1 MQVQEKIIKILDI
14 INYSAELLKQKNIKN
29 ARLNAELLMA
39 FVLKCDRLKL
49 YMDFDKPLNK
59 SERNEFKKLLLRRLT
74 NEPLQYITGESEF
87 YGYKIKV
94 DNRVLIPRQ
103 ETEILVEEIL
113 KEIDSG
119 ENQKIKIFEIGTG
132 SGCISIALARELEKK
147 SKDYEITSIDIS
159 QDAINLALENVELNK
174 LDSNKIK
181 ILNESVFDLNYD
193 LNEYN
198 FIISNPPYISKN
210 DFDNLDG
217 EVRDYEPTIALTDN
231 EDGFKFYEKIF
242 SIAKN
247 LKKGSYIFCE
257 LSFNAKIKIEEL
269 LQKFDLKDYK
279 FIKDL
284 SGIDRVL
291 KINI

>member
-1 MQVQEKIIKILDI
+1 
-14 INYSAELLKQKNIKN
+14 
-29 ARLNAELLMA
+29 
-39 FVLKCDRLKL
+39 
-49 YMDFDKPLNK
+49 MDFDKPLNE
-59 SERNEFKKLLLRRLT
+59 SERNEFKKLLLRRLS
-74 NEPLQYITGESEF
+74 NEPLQYITGETEF

-174 LDSNKIK
+174 LNSNKTK
-181 ILNESVFDLNYD
+181 FLNESVFDLNYD

-210 DFDNLDG
+210 DLENLDS
-217 EVRDYEPTIALTDN
+217 EVKDYEPSEALTDN
-231 EDGFKFYEKIF
+231 GDGFKFYEKIF
-242 SIAKN
+242 SIANN
-247 LKKGSYIFCE
+247 LKKGSFALPI
-257 LSFNAKIKIEEL
+257 LSFNSKEKIEEL
-269 LQKFDLKDYK
+269 LQKFNIKNYN
-279 FIKDL
+279 FTKDL

>member
-1 MQVQEKIIKILDI
+1 MQVQEKITKILDI
-14 INYSAELLKQKNIKN
+14 INYSADLLKQKNINN

-39 FVLKCDRLKL
+39 YVLKSDRLKL
-49 YMDFDKPLNK
+49 YLDFDKPLNET
-59 SERNEFKKLLLRRLT
+59 ERNEFKKLLLRRLS
-74 NEPLQYITGESEF
+74 NEPLQYIIGETEF

-94 DNRVLIPRQ
+94 DQRVLIPRQ

-113 KEIDSG
+113 KEINSG

-132 SGCISIALARELEKK
+132 SGCISIALAHELEKK

-174 LDSNKIK
+174 LDTNKIK
-181 ILNESVFDLNYD
+181 ILNESVFECNID

-198 FIISNPPYISKN
+198 FIISNPPYISKY
-210 DFDNLDG
+210 DFENLDR
-217 EVRDYEPTIALTDN
+217 EVRDYEPSVALTDN
-231 EDGFKFYEKIF
+231 GDGFKFYEKIF
-242 SIAKN
+242 SIAKI
-247 LKKGSYIFCE
+247 LKKGSFVFCE
-257 LSFNAKIKIEEL
+257 ISFNSKMKIEEL
-269 LQKFDLKDYK
+269 LQKFDIKDYN
-279 FIKDL
+279 FTIDL